1 MSIRLYTI
9 FRLAALL
16 APERVLRASYETG
29 RRGCESGCKE
39 LKPVVVGRIDPDGG
53 VVRRRISSYS
63 ARRPMDRPTF
73 LLVGRERLLLCRTRQ
88 NGFQFVQPAP

>member
-1 MSIRLYTI
+1 M
-9 FRLAALL
+9 
-16 APERVLRASYETG
+16 
-29 RRGCESGCKE
+29 
-39 LKPVVVGRIDPDGG
+39 VVGRIDPDGG
-53 VVRRRISSYS
+53 VVRRWIGSYS